1 MTTICE
7 NLRPTIV
14 IFPCLQELSSRP
26 ISLDHYSDEIGRG
39 GPAGLS
45 SENTNYR
52 FRSMAG
58 GGWHDHVSYITISIK
73 T

>member
-52 FRSMAG
+52 FRSIAG
-58 GGWHDHVSYITISIK
+58 GMA
-73 T
+73 